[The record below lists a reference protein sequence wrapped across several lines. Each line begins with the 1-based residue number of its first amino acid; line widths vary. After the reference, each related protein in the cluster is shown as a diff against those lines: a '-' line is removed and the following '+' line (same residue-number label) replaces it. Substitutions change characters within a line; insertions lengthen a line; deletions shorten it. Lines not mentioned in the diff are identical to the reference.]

1 MVKQSRTFVKT
12 KFENGF
18 AKGWAFGVSEAFKTA
33 LDIRFTPRVLGVRTS
48 LRHNIELLGIEIPK
62 QAFVGDRPALAELER
77 AMRKKN
83 IAVADRTVKITE
95 KGTVTVILS
104 VETEGN
110 PGSFAFAAGDLLH
123 EPLGAHSLPWAEALG
138 SLSRSLQVIEA
149 TPASYSETSEDGDP
163 GKVKAVLRKYQNR
176 ELLDSYELVCSQIDL
191 VLLLRDGIEPPA
203 LGGRSGIQ
211 PK

>member
-83 IAVADRTVKITE
+83 IAVAYRTVNIADD
-95 KGTVTVILS
+95 GRVTVTLNI
-104 VETEGN
+104 ETEGN
-110 PGSFAFAAGDLLH
+110 PGSFSFAAGDMLH
-123 EPLGAHSLPWAEALG
+123 EPLEARLLPWGEALP

-149 TPASYSETSEDGDP
+149 TPDSYSETSQEGKP
-163 GKVKAVLRKYQNR
+163 GVVKAVLRKYKNG
-176 ELLDSYELVCSQIDL
+176 ELLDCYTLVCSQANF
-191 VLLLRDGIEPPA
+191 VQMLREGIEPTA
-203 LGGRSGIQ
+203 L
-211 PK
+211 